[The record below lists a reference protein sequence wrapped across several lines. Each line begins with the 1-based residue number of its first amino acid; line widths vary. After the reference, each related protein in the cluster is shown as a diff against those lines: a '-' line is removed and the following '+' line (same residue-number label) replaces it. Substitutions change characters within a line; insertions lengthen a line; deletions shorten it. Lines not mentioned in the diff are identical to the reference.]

1 MARATIPTGGA
12 IGSQIGL
19 FWNLFENIFG
29 STETYTLRE
38 IPFTLYLSQ
47 KVHARVAGLRNHE
60 RSYRDRITAASRPAR
75 DRPATAP
82 RPPHDRLTTASR
94 PPHDRLYKNTAFL
107 LNLHS

>member
-1 MARATIPTGGA
+1 MARATIPTGGGQLEA
-12 IGSQIGL
+12 KMGL

-38 IPFTLYLSQ
+38 IPFTTLYLSQ

-75 DRPATAP
+75 DRHAK
-82 RPPHDRLTTASR
+82 TTPQEKDLQS
-94 PPHDRLYKNTAFL
+94 
-107 LNLHS
+107 